1 MGQIASATVAAL
13 IEKIKKVKRA
23 FLDALFPIHCHG
35 CGREGERACVAC
47 LAGLRIM
54 PLNLC
59 PACGR
64 ESAGGTL
71 HRSCDGDSSLDALVS
86 PYHYANPLLR
96 GLIKDYKY
104 HGAVDIAK
112 ILSAL
117 ATVGTGSLKTRFP
130 SGATVVA
137 MPLYAARERT
147 RGFNQA
153 DCLARAVADTLGQ
166 KVANPLTRIRHT
178 KEQASLTPE
187 ERQSNCRQAFC
198 CAPLSGEVI
207 LVDDVVTSGITMEA
221 AAAAIKKAG
230 ATRVTGFALAH
241 GAGNQLAD

>member
-1 MGQIASATVAAL
+1 MNHEQFNLKRI
-13 IEKIKKVKRA
+13 KRA

-35 CGREGERACVAC
+35 CGREGERACAAC
-47 LAGLRIM
+47 LAGLRLI

-64 ESAGGTL
+64 DAAGGTR
-71 HRSCDGDSSLDALVS
+71 HRRCADDSSLDALIS

-117 ATVGTGSLKTRFP
+117 AAVGTRALKTRFP
-130 SGATVVA
+130 TSAAVIT

-153 DCLARAVADTLGQ
+153 ACLARAVADALGCE
-166 KVANPLTRIRHT
+166 VINPLTRIRRT
-178 KEQASLTPE
+178 KEQASLTPK
-187 ERQSNCRQAFC
+187 ERQINCRQAFS
-198 CAPLSGEVI
+198 CAPVSGEII
-207 LVDDVVTSGITMEA
+207 LVDDVVTSGETMEA